1 MAEFVQSGTAD
12 GATVLHVVGEVD
24 LAVVE
29 DLKTAVRSCLADSTA
44 VEVDL
49 SELEFIDSSGLGAL
63 VQLLKEATRDG
74 GSLALTGVR
83 PSTHRLLEVTGLASV
98 FDLRLADA
106 DPGDVAS
113 T

>member
-24 LAVVE
+24 LAVIE
-29 DLKTAVRSCLADSTA
+29 DLKTAVRSCLAGSTA
-44 VEVDL
+44 VAVDL

-74 GSLALTGVR
+74 AALTLTGVR
-83 PSTHRLLEVTGLASV
+83 PSTHRLLEVTGLTSV
-98 FDLRLADA
+98 FDFRLTDTG
-106 DPGDVAS
+106 PGDVAG